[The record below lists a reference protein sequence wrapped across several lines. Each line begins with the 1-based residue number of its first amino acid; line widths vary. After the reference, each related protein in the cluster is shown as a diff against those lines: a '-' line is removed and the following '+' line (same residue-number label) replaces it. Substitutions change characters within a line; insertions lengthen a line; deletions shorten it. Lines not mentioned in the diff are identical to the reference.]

1 MDHALKVKRIAA
13 QLEHRKP
20 GGLLA
25 IRKRAVSHLVPKR
38 SRPEDETIDTS
49 DLDRILAIDPDR
61 RICTA
66 EPGVTF
72 SDLVRATMEYGLV
85 PKIVPELRTITIGG
99 AVCGGSIESASF
111 RFGGFHD
118 TCLEYEVITSEG
130 NVMRCSPALNPLVF
144 QMLHGS
150 FGTLGILSKLTF
162 ELMPA
167 QPFVRVEHEKYA
179 SLSSYEA
186 GIERHA
192 AEQDCDF
199 MDGFVHGP
207 KEYVLCV
214 GRFSKAA
221 PYLHRYDWTK
231 IYWQST
237 RERREDFLKTEH
249 YFFRYDNGVTNVHPK
264 SKIGR
269 LLFGKFVHS
278 NEILKLARLLRHWL
292 PDERPD
298 VTLDMFLPMSRVETF
313 MKWHART
320 FDFYPLWVVP
330 YRRVHDYEWIA
341 NDFYRGLDDDLFLDI
356 AIYGMKQKGA
366 RDAYEAIED
375 ELERIGGI
383 KTLISHNHY
392 DEEVF
397 WRIFNREN
405 HFRVKAITD
414 PKNVFRDLWAKTRDT
429 SRPIEARTFARA

>member
-1 MDHALKVKRIAA
+1 MDHALKVERIAE
-13 QLEHRKP
+13 QLKHWKP
-20 GGLLA
+20 EGPLC

-38 SRPEDETIDTS
+38 GRPRDRAIDTS
-49 DLDRILAIDPDR
+49 DLDGILAIDPDR
-61 RICTA
+61 RLCTA

-72 SDLVRATMEYGLV
+72 TDLVRRTMEYGLV
-85 PKIVPELRTITIGG
+85 PKIVPELRTITVGG
-99 AVCGGSIESASF
+99 AVCGCSIESASF

-118 TCLEYEVITSEG
+118 TCTEYEVITSGGE
-130 NVMRCSPALNPLVF
+130 VMRCSPKENPLVF
-144 QMLHGS
+144 QMMHGS

-179 SLSSYEA
+179 SLASFEA
-186 GIERHA
+186 AIDRHK

-199 MDGFVHGP
+199 MDGFIHGP
-207 KEYVLCV
+207 HDFVLCV

-221 PYLHRYDWTK
+221 PYLHRYDWTRA
-231 IYWQST
+231 YWEST

-264 SKIGR
+264 SKVGR
-269 LLFGKFVHS
+269 FFFGRFLHS
-278 NEILKLARLLRHWL
+278 NELLRLADLLRRWL
-292 PDERPD
+292 PDEKPD
-298 VTLDMFLPMSRVETF
+298 VTLDMFLPLSRVEKF
-313 MKWHART
+313 LAWHEKT

-341 NDFYRGLDDDLFLDI
+341 NDFFAGLEDDLFLDI
-356 AIYGMKQKGA
+356 AIYGMKQNGE
-366 RDAYEAIED
+366 RDAYETIED
-375 ELERIGGI
+375 ELLRLGGI

-392 DEEVF
+392 DEDVF

-405 HFRVKAITD
+405 YFKVKAITD
-414 PKNVFRDLWAKTRDT
+414 PKNAFRDLWTKTTDT
-429 SRPIEARTFARA
+429 SRPIEERTFVRA